1 MVDNNYFYTSHVV
14 LGEMNVNSILK
25 VKRNVLLQS
34 FCFSSFLFL
43 LPWLEKES
51 YNKKKMITVLLSTS
65 FQISFIIWCQRA
77 TRSLIQSM
85 VFSLPLCLLFISSCL
100 CNRFKRRRKVFGMKE
115 KKGANQTFASTFYFI
130 IFGKTRE
137 VEIFLMALG
146 INFSV
151 DLMKLS
157 VSRISE

>member
-1 MVDNNYFYTSHVV
+1 
-14 LGEMNVNSILK
+14 
-25 VKRNVLLQS
+25 
-34 FCFSSFLFL
+34 
-43 LPWLEKES
+43 
-51 YNKKKMITVLLSTS
+51 
-65 FQISFIIWCQRA
+65 
-77 TRSLIQSM
+77 
-85 VFSLPLCLLFISSCL
+85 
-100 CNRFKRRRKVFGMKE
+100 MKE

-157 VSRISE
+157 VSRISEQYYYQLGIKQTGVPTLIIPQEVLVGHTDHPFLSETSLLYDYFYHFHNIGKMRSKAQGSKLPAYFPPYGKSIIVLFFRSPLFVKSSREKTLGFVRALLE

>member
-1 MVDNNYFYTSHVV
+1 MLNSV
-14 LGEMNVNSILK
+14 LE
-25 VKRNVLLQS
+25 VKRKNSPADILFLK
-34 FCFSSFLFL
+34 FSSFLFL
-43 LPWLEKES
+43 LHWLDKES
-51 YNKKKMITVLLSTS
+51 SYKKKMITVLLSTS

-85 VFSLPLCLLFISSCL
+85 VFFFSTLMLCLLFISSCL